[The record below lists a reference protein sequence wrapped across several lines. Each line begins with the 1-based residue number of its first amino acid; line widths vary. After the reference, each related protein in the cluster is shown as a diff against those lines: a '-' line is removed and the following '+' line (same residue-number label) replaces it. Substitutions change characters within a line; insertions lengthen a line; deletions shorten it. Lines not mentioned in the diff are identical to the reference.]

1 MFNFSVLNCLILI
14 KVKHCKKRSIPIAS
28 KMKASKKR
36 KGVAVR
42 EELAYQRRRI
52 SGRRFLLLGWTRG
65 WYLRPF
71 RLKTGIDFADSGLE
85 SGVVVIVF
93 EGTTGV
99 YERIHCSNFNG

>member
-1 MFNFSVLNCLILI
+1 MFNVSVLNCLILI
-14 KVKHCKKRSIPIAS
+14 KVKHCKKRSKPIAS

-52 SGRRFLLLGWTRG
+52 SGRRFPLLGWNAG
-65 WYLRPF
+65 VVFAPF
-71 RLKTGIDFADSGLE
+71 QTETGIDFADSGLE

-93 EGTTGV
+93 ERTMGV
-99 YERIHCSNFNG
+99 